1 MICELGRGTRPPAT
15 AGADV
20 FQTTATAREHV
31 PAAAQRI
38 RWPLVLIE
46 LVIAVNALG
55 GAVWGLAGAENVPRD
70 WLEGTPFDSYLIPS
84 LILLVG
90 VGGGM
95 TGAAVALLMRQRYAP
110 ELTIAAGLVL
120 VGWIATQVMIIVPH
134 GGFSWLQPTMFAGGL
149 LVAALGWQLRR
160 IEIRSRGEMS

>member
-1 MICELGRGTRPPAT
+1 MNRKLGGGMRHLAT

-20 FQTTATAREHV
+20 FHTSATARGHV
-31 PAAAQRI
+31 PAPAQI

-55 GAVWGLAGAENVPRD
+55 GAVWGLAGAENVPRE

-95 TGAAVALLMRQRYAP
+95 TVAAVALLTRRCYAP

-134 GGFSWLQPTMFAGGL
+134 GGFSWLQPTMFAAGL
-149 LVAALGWQLRR
+149 FVAALGWRLRR
-160 IEIRSRGEMS
+160 NEIRPEGARR